1 MSENRAT
8 FPHSYRC
15 AIEKPAGQGRLRH
28 SIRPGAGLPRG
39 RPEQENPR
47 YIQVLQKK
55 GFCSTFF
62 WPFSRRCGILKDI
75 MTKGWRFVKNVT
87 IPVPAPAAAL
97 LDELEFPQQ
106 LIVNLRQE
114 TFEAY
119 LREREARIGS
129 R

>member
-1 MSENRAT
+1 MDIIGHADDPSVPCDFE
-8 FPHSYRC
+8 
-15 AIEKPAGQGRLRH
+15 AIVQEAQHQGKLLELNNNSTTAH
-28 SIRPGAGLPRG
+28 RPGSLPSLKK
-39 RPEQENPR
+39 
-47 YIQVLQKK
+47 YILCCKAHSQRVCVASDAHFDTMV
-55 GFCSTFF
+55 GNVA
-62 WPFSRRCGILKDI
+62 PI
-75 MTKGWRFVKNVT
+75 M
-87 IPVPAPAAAL
+87 AL

>member
-1 MSENRAT
+1 MPFR
-8 FPHSYRC
+8 HHG
-15 AIEKPAGQGRLRH
+15 GQC
-28 SIRPGAGLPRG
+28 GADHG
-39 RPEQENPR
+39 
-47 YIQVLQKK
+47 
-55 GFCSTFF
+55 
-62 WPFSRRCGILKDI
+62 
-75 MTKGWRFVKNVT
+75 
-87 IPVPAPAAAL
+87 A